1 MIFYDSAHNFSNPYK
16 PLSYAVF
23 EKLWLECQFTNRLKS
38 THILSLKCSKICSKL
53 SGDRK
58 HFNHS

>member
-23 EKLWLECQFTNRLKS
+23 EKLWLECFE
-38 THILSLKCSKICSKL
+38 KL
-53 SGDRK
+53 WLEC
-58 HFNHS
+58 